1 MTEAT
6 TTEWHV
12 YMLSCA
18 DGSLYTGVTKDLERR
33 VEQHNRGVGARYT
46 RSRLP
51 VEICYQEPVASHG
64 DALRR
69 EITLK
74 RLSRRQKLALV
85 GHFAESN
92 RVPSA

>member
-6 TTEWHV
+6 TTEWYV

-51 VEICYQEPVASHG
+51 VEICYHEPVASHG

-69 EITLK
+69 EIALK
-74 RLSRRQKLALV
+74 RLSRREKLVLVRHFPQKN
-85 GHFAESN
+85 S
-92 RVPSA
+92 VPSA